1 MEMIVIILVLG
12 ALAVMLFRKPISVV
26 YYILIVDIL
35 LKILSFFSN
44 NIPIKEVQNF
54 LDKFFPDNINEII
67 NSYSTGT
74 FNLVLSWFLI
84 IIYIIFLYKIIPLFL
99 SKKIKL

>member
-1 MEMIVIILVLG
+1 MEMVVIILVLG